1 MAKLL
6 NSVFAANIS
15 QFIDLKKTLGYKY
28 RIGSII
34 LHQIDELA
42 EVLEIPGPGI
52 NKVLAD
58 QWSITRPA
66 ESSKYRYERVRI
78 LAEFSAFL
86 SDIGIISFIP
96 KIPQYSVGDFVPYIY
111 SNREID
117 ALFTAGDQIRLS
129 QFRRSICAMCIP
141 ALLRLLY
148 STGIRIGEA
157 CNLHYDDV
165 QIHLKYLKIRDSKNG
180 SERIVPFSDTVAN
193 MLADY
198 LYFRNKI
205 PIPHSKHRH
214 FFVRPDGH
222 RLNEGLVGE
231 WFKQCLNKAGITII
245 GRFHGPRIHDL
256 RHTFAVDSLYHMVKS
271 GTDIYVALPILSTY
285 LGHRSLAATNGYVR
299 LTMNM
304 FPGLIKETDLQF
316 LDVFPKFTT
325 YETY

>member
-6 NSVFAANIS
+6 NSVFAPNIG

-28 RIGSII
+28 RVGSVI
-34 LHQIDELA
+34 LYQIDQMADTLK
-42 EVLEIPGPGI
+42 VSGPGI
-52 NKVLAD
+52 NKALANH
-58 QWSITRPA
+58 WSIRRPA
-66 ESSKYRYERVRI
+66 ESLKYRYERIRI

-86 SDIGIISFIP
+86 SDIGISSYIP
-96 KIPQYSVGDFVPYIY
+96 KIPQYDEGDFIPYIY
-111 SNREID
+111 SHTEID
-117 ALFTAGDQIRLS
+117 ALFTASDQIRLS
-129 QFRRSICAMCIP
+129 QFRRSICAMCVP

-148 STGIRIGEA
+148 STGMRIGEA
-157 CNLHYDDV
+157 CNLLYNDV
-165 QIHLKYLKIRDSKNG
+165 EVDLKYLKIRDSKNG
-180 SERIVPFSDTVAN
+180 SERIIPFSDTVAL
-193 MLADY
+193 MLSDY

-205 PIPHSKHRH
+205 PLSDSPHRH
-214 FFVRPDGH
+214 FFIRPDGR

-231 WFKQCLNKAGITII
+231 WFKACLNCAGIPVM

-271 GTDIYVALPILSTY
+271 GIDIYVALPILSTY

-304 FPGLIKETDLQF
+304 FPGLIKEADLQF
-316 LDVFPKFTT
+316 LDVFPKLTA